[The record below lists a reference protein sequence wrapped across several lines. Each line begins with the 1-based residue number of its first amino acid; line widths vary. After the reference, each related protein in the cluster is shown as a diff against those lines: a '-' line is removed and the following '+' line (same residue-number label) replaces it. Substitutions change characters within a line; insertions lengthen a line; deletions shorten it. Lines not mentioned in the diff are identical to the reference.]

1 MVSKSSCPRKNTS
14 PSSEELLVEKEL
26 FLSVR
31 ILANQV
37 GIARVVAVTGRR
49 VVAERPGGYSFDS

>member
-1 MVSKSSCPRKNTS
+1 MVPKSSCPRKNTS

-26 FLSVR
+26 PLSVR

-37 GIARVVAVTGRR
+37 GIARVAAVTRQASRR
-49 VVAERPGGYSFDS
+49 DSV